1 MNTAKKISGIA
12 LATAAATLL
21 LAGCGGK
28 SETKAAAGAEKAA
41 AATDAKEAKVKCSG
55 INACKGKSACAT
67 ATSACSGQN
76 SCKGKGWVYV
86 PSKDECDTKGGT
98 VI

>member
-12 LATAAATLL
+12 LATAAATIL

-28 SETKAAAGAEKAA
+28 TESKAAGAEKAA
-41 AATDAKEAKVKCSG
+41 APAAEAKVAKVKCSG

-86 PSKDECDTKGGT
+86 PNKDECDAKGGK